1 MLLHPS
7 MSTKLLALVAS
18 LALTG
23 TTACVSEDAVD
34 PPPSDNVPRLMT
46 DDVPLS
52 ALATPDFPED
62 ERPEIPEE
70 EGPEGCELTVATEG
84 ACSVA
89 CFPDLVIDAYVPQG
103 TCAMFD
109 CELRTGGSLQI
120 GGCHL

>member
-1 MLLHPS
+1 MLLHPR
-7 MSTKLLALVAS
+7 MSTKLFAIVAS

-23 TTACVSEDAVD
+23 TTACISGDGGE
-34 PPPSDNVPRLMT
+34 PPSENVPRPLT

-62 ERPEIPEE
+62 DRPELPEGE
-70 EGPEGCELTVATEG
+70 ALDGCELTVATEG

-89 CFPDLVIDAYVPQG
+89 CFPDLVIEQYVPDG
-103 TCAMFD
+103 TCAMFECD
-109 CELRTGGSLQI
+109 LRTGGSIQV